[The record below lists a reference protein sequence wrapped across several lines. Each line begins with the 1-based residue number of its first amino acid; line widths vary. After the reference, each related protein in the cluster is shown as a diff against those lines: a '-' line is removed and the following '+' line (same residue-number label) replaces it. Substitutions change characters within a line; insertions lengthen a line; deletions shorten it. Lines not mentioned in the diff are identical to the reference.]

1 MSPDPIASSR
11 EAAWPRLMA
20 REVLA
25 ETFRRAGVRP
35 GMAVMVHASLSG
47 LGYLPNGPYDVIHA
61 LLDVIGRE
69 GTLLVPT
76 HTGQLTDPA
85 DWRNPPVPAEWV
97 DAIRAAMEPF
107 DPARTPVRNRGLLPE
122 FVLRMPGARRST
134 HPLNSVAAIG
144 AHAAHFTATHL
155 LDESE
160 GVGSPCHKL
169 YEVSGHALLLGV
181 GLDSCTA
188 IHAAEFIADSPYLRD
203 SRMNVLVGHNE
214 FRRLRKYP
222 GTSAH
227 FEKLRPILK
236 ASGALTELTLGAYP
250 ITFVALAPAIDTAL
264 ARMKTEPDW
273 LRTP

>member
-1 MSPDPIASSR
+1 MTAEPIAPSR
-11 EAAWPRLMA
+11 EAAWPRLMT
-20 REVLA
+20 RDSLA

-61 LLDVIGRE
+61 LLDVVGPG

-76 HTGQLTDPA
+76 HSGQLTDPA

-122 FVLRMPGARRST
+122 FVLRMPGARRSA

-144 AHAAHFTATHL
+144 ARAAHFTATHP

-169 YEVSGHALLLGV
+169 YEANGHVLLLGV

-188 IHAAEFIADSPYLRD
+188 IHAAEFIADSPYLAKT
-203 SRMNVLVGHNE
+203 RMTVLTGRNE

-222 GTSAH
+222 GTSEH

-250 ITFVALAPAIDTAL
+250 IALVALAPAIDAAL

>member
-1 MSPDPIASSR
+1 MTAEPIAPSR
-11 EAAWPRLMA
+11 EAAWPRLMTRDA
-20 REVLA
+20 LA

-61 LLDVIGRE
+61 LLDLIGPD

-76 HTGQLTDPA
+76 HSGQLTDPA

-122 FVLRMPGARRST
+122 FVLRMPGVRRSP

-144 AHAAHFTATHL
+144 ARAAHFTATHP

-169 YEVSGHALLLGV
+169 YEANGHVLLLGV
-181 GLDSCTA
+181 GLDSGTA
-188 IHAAEFIADSPYLRD
+188 LHAAEFIADSPYLAD
-203 SRMNVLVGHNE
+203 TRMKVLTGRNE

-222 GTSAH
+222 GTSEH

-236 ASGALTELTLGAYP
+236 ASGALTELALGPYP
-250 ITFVALAPAIDTAL
+250 ITLVALAPAVDAAL
-264 ARMKTEPDW
+264 AHMQTDPDW